1 MTKTLHRGRSARGVA
16 LATFVFALTALLVA
30 CDSGTADVSDG
41 SPTSTPT
48 RTPVGTTPTMEPT
61 STETGTAIGT
71 ATPSATAATQ
81 DDIGWGVATVNVA
94 TGEVASLYEGAE
106 AILLPEARNN
116 GIWLSV
122 TQDEAVRYALDGT
135 VEERL
140 AGQSVLEGPGGRVR
154 SYFTGPLDTA
164 TMIVEHP
171 FGDALEVEGRRIANR
186 TFTNDGRWLAWL
198 DWTDTPQHRVMAANL
213 ETGEIE
219 EIAAVSPCAC
229 DGYHYIE
236 WSPSGRYLAYEN
248 PDYQDASVRGV
259 YIQDIQSDADGNDR
273 DPVRLPDA
281 TPVFDGWLEADET
294 EFLLTLDGRIP
305 TLHPVDEEAKPVV
318 ISVDASSP
326 AVRASTLQSLV
337 TVSLGTGTDAT
348 TLIFDPVSGERVRE
362 LRGVTDSVLTEDGI
376 ATASITRNDIACTG
390 VEVDH
395 PAFKGTLD
403 CTAEDLLWSP
413 DGRYLAMIPQAQ
425 SAPVEVL
432 DVTTGETTELPH
444 AGPRGTVPEWS
455 EDGRYL
461 VWVWG
466 GQL

>member
-1 MTKTLHRGRSARGVA
+1 MTTTPRLGLRA
-16 LATFVFALTALLVA
+16 ALTLPLLAVAAFLVA
-30 CDSGTADVSDG
+30 CDGGTADVSEG
-41 SPTSTPT
+41 SPTASLTHT
-48 RTPVGTTPTMEPT
+48 VVGTTPTMEPT
-61 STETGTAIGT
+61 STGTGTTESSG
-71 ATPSATAATQ
+71 TPSATPATQ
-81 DDIGWGVATVNVA
+81 EDIGWGVATVDVA

-122 TQDEAVRYALDGT
+122 TDDEAVRYALDGT

-140 AGQSVLEGPGGRVR
+140 DGWSVLESEDGQSR
-154 SYFTGPLDTA
+154 SYFTSD
-164 TMIVEHP
+164 
-171 FGDALEVEGRRIANR
+171 GDGDVVMVSKRGENGASEVPAANISNR
-186 TFTNDGRWLAWL
+186 TFSPNGQWLAWL
-198 DWTDTPQHRVMAANL
+198 DASDAESNRVMMMDLKTLGVQEVAQ
-213 ETGEIE
+213 
-219 EIAAVSPCAC
+219 VSPCAC

-236 WSPSGRYLAYEN
+236 WSPSSRYLAYEN
-248 PDYQDASVRGV
+248 PDYQDASERGV

-273 DPVRLPDA
+273 EPVRLANA
-281 TPVFDGWLEADET
+281 TPVTDGWLEADET
-294 EFLLTLDGRIP
+294 EFLLTLDDRVP
-305 TLHPVDEEAKPVV
+305 TLHPVDEDAEPVV

-326 AVRASTLQSLV
+326 SVRASTLQGLV
-337 TVSLGTGTDAT
+337 AVSTGSGTDAT

-362 LRGVTDSVLTEDGI
+362 LRGVTDSVLTGDGI
-376 ATASITRNDIACTG
+376 ATAQITRNDIACTG

-395 PAFKGTLD
+395 PAFEATLD
-403 CTAEDLLWSP
+403 CTAEYLRWSP
-413 DGRYLAMIPQAQ
+413 DGRYLALIPQAQ

-432 DVTTGETTELPH
+432 DVTTGEIKELPH